1 MNPPQKQFPISSFS
15 FSFILA
21 ALALLSLQPLHAAT
35 PSLFN
40 TGVDAAGNPL
50 PNGATDPHWT
60 VVAGPGVPPVTPA
73 AVLAEQYSGTYT
85 QSALSRWVWVNTN
98 GMAATETPYTFRLTF
113 ELTVATRSNLVLSGQ
128 WAVDNVARILLN
140 GASNGIGSG
149 TLILSN
155 DVPTHFG
162 TFHPFTLTNG
172 FVLGT
177 NTLDFVASDF
187 GGIAGLNVTALNSSN
202 FVVIVPGARLWTG
215 AGGNGLWSNPA
226 NWSNNVA
233 PNPNDALIFPGP
245 GGASVNDFPPA
256 TIFGAVQITG
266 GAHTFGGAA
275 FTAAGGLLIGT
286 DAGITTI
293 SNALT
298 FPPGA
303 GLSNL
308 TFSTAT
314 FHGSL
319 NAGAGPLAIESVGN
333 IVLNA
338 ALSSSNGLVK
348 TGFSALI
355 LNANN
360 PGLLGT
366 NVINAGTLSVA
377 GTATNRTQLNANG
390 GLNGTGTVGPVTAA
404 SGSSCAPGN
413 FGPGRLTE
421 LGDLALTAGSTFSAV
436 LSGVNNFS
444 QLGVQGAVSLGGA
457 TLAVGRNFSPADNT
471 VFLILTNDGPDA
483 IVGTFAN
490 LPEGGYVTNG
500 NFAFRISYVGGTG
513 NDITLTST
521 NISGPPAPT
530 PGPRF
535 WTGAGGNALWS
546 NSANWSNNIAP
557 VTGDTLFFHG
567 AGGASSN
574 DLAASRR
581 YVGVN
586 ISGGSWQ
593 FAGNG
598 FIATNGITVTNTSGP
613 VDFANDFTLTM
624 VLGLTNHS
632 AQPLRFNG
640 TLALAS
646 NPLRVFAGGPVEFND
661 AISGAGALSKFG
673 PATLALNTNNP
684 AYTGGTTVS
693 AGTLLVNGATTNSAL
708 TLGGVGTS
716 VSGTGHL
723 GAFGNASGGGV
734 VSPGGSGTG
743 ALLFS
748 GSSTFDNTT
757 TNRLQING
765 PTPGA
770 DYDQIGIRGAVTLGN
785 SRLELAFGYT
795 PPTNTVFLVLT
806 NDLADAITG
815 RFGGLAQN
823 ALFTNGNLVLRIN
836 YTAGTGNDVAVTVLQ
851 ILSAPGQP
859 SNITGFHLLTNGLA
873 RLGVLGTAN
882 ASYAIEASTNLP
894 GHWTA
899 VATNTADGAG
909 FFEFIDA
916 DTLNFPIRFYR
927 VRSP

>member
-1 MNPPQKQFPISSFS
+1 MNPPQKQFPISS

-202 FVVIVPGARLWTG
+202 FVVILPGARLWTG

-275 FTAAGGLLIGT
+275 FTAAG
-286 DAGITTI
+286 
-293 SNALT
+293 
-298 FPPGA
+298 
-303 GLSNL
+303 
-308 TFSTAT
+308 
-314 FHGSL
+314 
-319 NAGAGPLAIESVGN
+319 
-333 IVLNA
+333 
-338 ALSSSNGLVK
+338 
-348 TGFSALI
+348 
-355 LNANN
+355 
-360 PGLLGT
+360 
-366 NVINAGTLSVA
+366 
-377 GTATNRTQLNANG
+377 
-390 GLNGTGTVGPVTAA
+390 
-404 SGSSCAPGN
+404 
-413 FGPGRLTE
+413 
-421 LGDLALTAGSTFSAV
+421 
-436 LSGVNNFS
+436 
-444 QLGVQGAVSLGGA
+444 
-457 TLAVGRNFSPADNT
+457 
-471 VFLILTNDGPDA
+471 
-483 IVGTFAN
+483 
-490 LPEGGYVTNG
+490 
-500 NFAFRISYVGGTG
+500 
-513 NDITLTST
+513 
-521 NISGPPAPT
+521 
-530 PGPRF
+530 
-535 WTGAGGNALWS
+535 
-546 NSANWSNNIAP
+546 
-557 VTGDTLFFHG
+557 
-567 AGGASSN
+567 
-574 DLAASRR
+574 
-581 YVGVN
+581 
-586 ISGGSWQ
+586 
-593 FAGNG
+593 
-598 FIATNGITVTNTSGP
+598 
-613 VDFANDFTLTM
+613 
-624 VLGLTNHS
+624 
-632 AQPLRFNG
+632 
-640 TLALAS
+640 
-646 NPLRVFAGGPVEFND
+646 
-661 AISGAGALSKFG
+661 ALSKFG

-708 TLGGVGTS
+708 TLGGAGTS

-757 TNRLQING
+757 TNHLQING
-765 PTPGA
+765 PTPGV

-795 PPTNTVFLVLT
+795 PPTNTVFLLLT

-836 YTAGTGNDVAVTVLQ
+836 YTAGTGNDVTVTVLQ

>member
-1 MNPPQKQFPISSFS
+1 MVDSLTRPRKSVKTNPPQKQFPISSIS

-60 VVAGPGVPPVTPA
+60 VVAGSGVPPVTPA

-202 FVVIVPGARLWTG
+202 FVVILPGARPWTG

-245 GGASVNDFPPA
+245 G
-256 TIFGAVQITG
+256 
-266 GAHTFGGAA
+266 
-275 FTAAGGLLIGT
+275 
-286 DAGITTI
+286 
-293 SNALT
+293 
-298 FPPGA
+298 
-303 GLSNL
+303 
-308 TFSTAT
+308 
-314 FHGSL
+314 
-319 NAGAGPLAIESVGN
+319 
-333 IVLNA
+333 
-338 ALSSSNGLVK
+338 
-348 TGFSALI
+348 
-355 LNANN
+355 
-360 PGLLGT
+360 
-366 NVINAGTLSVA
+366 
-377 GTATNRTQLNANG
+377 
-390 GLNGTGTVGPVTAA
+390 
-404 SGSSCAPGN
+404 
-413 FGPGRLTE
+413 
-421 LGDLALTAGSTFSAV
+421 
-436 LSGVNNFS
+436 
-444 QLGVQGAVSLGGA
+444 
-457 TLAVGRNFSPADNT
+457 
-471 VFLILTNDGPDA
+471 
-483 IVGTFAN
+483 
-490 LPEGGYVTNG
+490 
-500 NFAFRISYVGGTG
+500 
-513 NDITLTST
+513 
-521 NISGPPAPT
+521 
-530 PGPRF
+530 
-535 WTGAGGNALWS
+535 
-546 NSANWSNNIAP
+546 
-557 VTGDTLFFHG
+557 
-567 AGGASSN
+567 
-574 DLAASRR
+574 
-581 YVGVN
+581 
-586 ISGGSWQ
+586 
-593 FAGNG
+593 
-598 FIATNGITVTNTSGP
+598 
-613 VDFANDFTLTM
+613 
-624 VLGLTNHS
+624 
-632 AQPLRFNG
+632 
-640 TLALAS
+640 
-646 NPLRVFAGGPVEFND
+646 
-661 AISGAGALSKFG
+661 
-673 PATLALNTNNP
+673 TLALNTNNP